1 MSFLNSKWVKIRY
14 NGEKWKKKIFL
25 GDMIYNLENL
35 KYAWV
40 YGTT

>member
-14 NGEKWKKKIFL
+14 NTEKWNKIFL

>member
-14 NGEKWKKKIFL
+14 NREKWNKIFL

>member
-14 NGEKWKKKIFL
+14 NGEKWNKIFL

>member
-1 MSFLNSKWVKIRY
+1 M
-14 NGEKWKKKIFL
+14 EKNEKKIFL